1 VRWLQTVPELPEVE
15 TVRRGLERQTQGM
28 NIARVEVRRARAVA
42 FPPDPSLFCLALSG
56 CCIVRWRRRGKYLLA
71 DLRDQDGQSA
81 GCWGVHLRMT
91 GQFLWIAASAQM
103 PTQAADKQ
111 DPAAQRAT
119 QPRERDMEQAPS
131 QERLV
136 LNTVGAAE
144 AEAQQYRQVQSTEP
158 GPHTRVRFWS
168 SGGDELRFIDT
179 RSFAQMWWVPANR
192 PIEQVITG
200 LARLGPEPFDPA
212 FNAAHLQQ
220 RLRGSSRAI
229 KSALLDQS
237 LVAGVGNIYADE
249 SLFAAGINPH
259 TPAGRLNTQALERLR
274 AALVE
279 ILQASIGAGGTTF
292 SDFRDLT
299 GTNGNYGGEASVYR
313 RSGQPCRR
321 CGAPI
326 LRDRLGGRSTHWCSQ
341 CQR

>member
-1 VRWLQTVPELPEVE
+1 MPELPEVE

-28 NIARVEVRRARAVA
+28 TIARVEVRRNRAVA

-56 CCIVRWRRRGKYLLA
+56 STIAGWRRRGKYLLA
-71 DLRDQDGQSA
+71 DLRDLDGQGA

-91 GQFLWIAASAQM
+91 GQFLWIAAPARSSA
-103 PTQAADKQ
+103 AA
-111 DPAAQRAT
+111 AT
-119 QPRERDMEQAPS
+119 EREAGTEK
-131 QERLV
+131 
-136 LNTVGAAE
+136 E
-144 AEAQQYRQVQSTEP
+144 ADRQVHVRESEP

-168 SGGDELRFIDT
+168 SSGDELRFIDT
-179 RSFAQMWWVPANR
+179 RSFAQMWWVPPNR

-212 FNAAHLQQ
+212 FSAAHLQQ

-229 KSALLDQS
+229 KTALLDQS

-249 SLFAAGINPH
+249 SLFTAGINPH
-259 TPAGRLNTQALERLR
+259 TPAGRLGRPALERLR

-326 LRDRLGGRSTHWCSQ
+326 VRDRLAGRSTHWCRH
-341 CQR
+341 CQP